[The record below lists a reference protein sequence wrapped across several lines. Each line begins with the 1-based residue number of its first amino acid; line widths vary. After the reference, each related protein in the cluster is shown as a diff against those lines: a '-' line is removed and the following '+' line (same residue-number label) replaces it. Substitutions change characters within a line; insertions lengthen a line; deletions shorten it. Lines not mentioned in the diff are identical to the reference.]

1 MVLLGRIFRT
11 LPKKKIRQTK
21 ILNRWK
27 KLMTDS
33 KKWQYRVNTFDYSN
47 GDITLKNR
55 LNDIGEDG
63 WELITAIPG
72 RNVHNDTKYNKSV
85 QYIFK
90 RELRLF

>member
-1 MVLLGRIFRT
+1 MKDL
-11 LPKKKIRQTK
+11 
-21 ILNRWK
+21 
-27 KLMTDS
+27 

-63 WELITAIPG
+63 WELIAAIPG
-72 RNVHNDTKYNKSV
+72 RNVHNDTKHNKSV